1 MTRTVFTILL
11 VVAHQLCGFAQ
22 THPTGIE
29 LLKKT
34 VIGGEGG
41 WDYVSVS
48 AEDRR
53 LYVSHNNQVEVLNA
67 DTHEKIGVIPNTKG
81 VHGICAIQSLGKGFI
96 TNGKANSV
104 TVFDIKTLQPLAQI
118 ATDEDP
124 DALLYDQ
131 FSNRVFIFNND
142 AKTITVIDALSNNV
156 IKTFNV
162 DGNPEAGVTD
172 GAGTIYVNLED
183 ANEIVVFDSKTLV
196 IKRRFTLAPGE
207 QPTGLAYDKET
218 HRLFSTC
225 RKSQLMMV
233 MDADNG
239 KEIARLPIG
248 KLTDGAIF
256 NAQAK
261 LVACSNGEGTIT
273 IVKELAPDK
282 FEVVDT
288 IVTARGAK
296 TLAFDSK
303 TEHLYTVTAQLG
315 DTPAP
320 TAANPKPRP
329 TIIPGTFMLLEYGKK

>member
-1 MTRTVFTILL
+1 MTRTVFTFLL
-11 VVAHQLCGFAQ
+11 VVSHQLCGFSQ
-22 THPTGIE
+22 THTSGIE

-41 WDYVSVS
+41 WDYVSIS

-67 DTHEKIGVIPNTKG
+67 DTHEKIGIIPTNG

-96 TNGKANSV
+96 TNGKANNV
-104 TVFDIKTLQPLAQI
+104 TVFDIKTLQPMAQI

-124 DALLYDQ
+124 DALLYDPY
-131 FSNRVFIFNND
+131 SNRVFIFNND
-142 AKTITVIDALSNNV
+142 GMSITAIEALSNKV
-156 IKTFNV
+156 IKTFKV
-162 DGNPEAGVTD
+162 GGKPETGVTD

-183 ANEIVVFDSKTLV
+183 ANEIVVFDSKTLA
-196 IKRRFTLAPGE
+196 IKKHFTLSPGE
-207 QPTGLAYDKET
+207 QPTGLAFDKET

-248 KLTDGAIF
+248 KMTDGAIF
-256 NAQAK
+256 NEQSK

-273 IVKELAPDK
+273 IVKELGANK

-288 IVTARGAK
+288 IITARGAK

-329 TIIPGTFMLLEYGKK
+329 AIIPGTFMLLEYGKR

>member
-1 MTRTVFTILL
+1 
-11 VVAHQLCGFAQ
+11 
-22 THPTGIE
+22 
-29 LLKKT
+29 
-34 VIGGEGG
+34 
-41 WDYVSVS
+41 
-48 AEDRR
+48 
-53 LYVSHNNQVEVLNA
+53 VLNA
-67 DTHEKIGVIPNTKG
+67 DTHEKIGVIPTKG

-96 TNGKANSV
+96 TNGKANNV

-142 AKTITVIDALSNNV
+142 GMSITVIDALTNKV
-156 IKTFNV
+156 IKTFRV
-162 DGNPEAGVTD
+162 GGKPETGVTD

-183 ANEIVVFDSKTLV
+183 ANEIVVFDSKTLT
-196 IKRRFTLAPGE
+196 IKKRFTLSPGE
-207 QPTGLAYDKET
+207 EPTGLAYDKET

-233 MDADNG
+233 MDADYG
-239 KEIARLPIG
+239 KVVARLPIG

-256 NAQAK
+256 NGQSK

-273 IVKELAPDK
+273 IVKEWAPDK
-282 FEVVDT
+282 FEVIDT

-329 TIIPGTFMLLEYGKK
+329 AIIPGTFMLLEYGKKL

>member
-1 MTRTVFTILL
+1 MIRRVFIFLL
-11 VVAHQLCGFAQ
+11 VVSHKLCGFGQ
-22 THPTGIE
+22 THTSGIE

-67 DTHEKIGVIPNTKG
+67 DTHEKIGVIPTMG

-96 TNGKANSV
+96 TNGKANNV

-131 FSNRVFIFNND
+131 YSSRVFIFNND
-142 AKTITVIDALSNNV
+142 GMSITVIDALSNKV
-156 IKTFNV
+156 IKTFKV
-162 DGNPEAGVTD
+162 GGKPETGITD

-196 IKRRFTLAPGE
+196 IKKRFTLSPGKE
-207 QPTGLAYDKET
+207 PTGLAYDKET

-239 KEIARLPIG
+239 KVIARLPIG
-248 KLTDGAIF
+248 KMTDGAIF
-256 NAQAK
+256 NGQSK

-329 TIIPGTFMLLEYGKK
+329 TIIPGTFMLLEYGRKL

>member
-11 VVAHQLCGFAQ
+11 VVCYQLCGFAQ
-22 THPTGIE
+22 THATGIE

-67 DTHEKIGVIPNTKG
+67 DTHEKIGVIPTKG

-96 TNGKANSV
+96 TNGKANNV
-104 TVFDIKTLQPLAQI
+104 TVFEISTLQPLAQI

-131 FSNRVFIFNND
+131 FTNRVFVFNND
-142 AKTITVIDALSNNV
+142 GMSITVIDALTNKV
-156 IKTFNV
+156 IKTFKA
-162 DGNPEAGVTD
+162 GGKPETGVTD

-183 ANEIVVFDSKTLV
+183 TNEIIVFDSKTLV
-196 IKRRFTLAPGE
+196 IKKRFKLSPGE
-207 QPTGLAYDKET
+207 EPTGLAYDKKT

-225 RKSQLMMV
+225 RKSQLMVV
-233 MDADNG
+233 MNADNG
-239 KEIARLPIG
+239 KVITRLPIG

-256 NAQAK
+256 NEQSK

-273 IVKELAPDK
+273 IVKEWAPDTY
-282 FEVVDT
+282 EVVDT

-329 TIIPGTFMLLEYGKK
+329 AIIPGTFMLLEYGKK

>member
-1 MTRTVFTILL
+1 MIRTVFILL
-11 VVAHQLCGFAQ
+11 FVISHQLCGFAQ
-22 THPTGIE
+22 THTTGIE

-48 AEDRR
+48 TEDRR

-67 DTHEKIGVIPNTKG
+67 DTHEKIGVIPTRG

-96 TNGKANSV
+96 TNGKANNV

-131 FSNRVFIFNND
+131 YSNRVFIFNND
-142 AKTITVIDALSNNV
+142 GMSITVIDALSNKV
-156 IKTFNV
+156 IKMFKV
-162 DGNPEAGVTD
+162 GGKPETGVTD
-172 GAGTIYVNLED
+172 EAGSIYVNLED
-183 ANEIVVFDSKTLV
+183 VNEIVVFDSKTLV
-196 IKRRFTLAPGE
+196 IKNRFKLSPGE
-207 QPTGLAYDKET
+207 EPTGLAYDKET

-233 MDADNG
+233 MDASNG
-239 KEIARLPIG
+239 KVIARLPIG
-248 KLTDGAIF
+248 KMTDGAIF
-256 NAQAK
+256 NGQSK

-273 IVKELAPDK
+273 IVKEWAPDK

-315 DTPAP
+315 NTPAP

-329 TIIPGTFMLLEYGKK
+329 AIIPGTFMLLEYGKK

>member
-1 MTRTVFTILL
+1 MKRRIYFLLL
-11 VVAHQLCGFAQ
+11 VVSHHLCGFSQAH
-22 THPTGIE
+22 TSGIE

-48 AEDRR
+48 TEDRR
-53 LYVSHNNQVEVLNA
+53 IYVSHNSQVEVLNA
-67 DTHEKIGVIPNTKG
+67 DTHEKIGIIPTNG

-96 TNGKANSV
+96 TNGKTNNV
-104 TVFDIKTLQPLAQI
+104 TVFDIKTLKPLAQI
-118 ATDEDP
+118 GTDADP
-124 DALLYDQ
+124 DALLYDS

-142 AKTITVIDALSNNV
+142 GKSITAIDALSNKV

-162 DGNPEAGVTD
+162 GGKPETGITN
-172 GAGTIYVNLED
+172 GAGAIYVNLED

-196 IKRRFTLAPGE
+196 INKRFKLSPGE
-207 QPTGLAYDKET
+207 EPTGLAFDKQT

-225 RKSQLMMV
+225 RKSELMMV

-239 KEIARLPIG
+239 NVIARLPIG
-248 KLTDGAIF
+248 KMTDGAIF
-256 NAQAK
+256 NDQSK
-261 LVACSNGEGTIT
+261 FVACSNGEGTIT

-296 TLAFDSK
+296 TLAFDRK

-320 TAANPKPRP
+320 TVENPKPRP
-329 TIIPGTFMLLEYGKK
+329 AIIPGTFMLLEYGKK